1 MSANVAAKPALYTLY
16 HRAKHIAEV
25 AIKAADNRLSGWLA

>member
-1 MSANVAAKPALYTLY
+1 MPANVAAKPALYTLY

-25 AIKAADNRLSGWLA
+25 AVNAADNRLGGWLA